1 MGKKPGNLSKL
12 RRRVRAEGRE
22 GALLCVCLGTLG
34 GIGVLLGLLSFFA
47 ALLASFPLPLSLFA
61 PAGLL
66 IGIAGA
72 GASGFFCALLRR
84 EKGFYLGIACG
95 LLLFCILQLLA
106 HFSWGEP
113 LGPQTLLRLSTLCL
127 AAAVGGMWG
136 VNI

>member
-1 MGKKPGNLSKL
+1 MGKKPGNLTKL

-34 GIGVLLGLLSFFA
+34 GIGVQLCLLCLFA
-47 ALLASFPLPLSLFA
+47 AILASFPLPLSLFQ
-61 PAGLL
+61 PAGLC

-72 GASGFFCALLRR
+72 GAAGFFCALLRK
-84 EKGFYLGIACG
+84 EKGFYLGILCG

-106 HFSWGEP
+106 RFSWGEA
-113 LGPQTLLRLSTLCL
+113 LGTQTLLRLTALCL
-127 AAAVGGMWG
+127 ASAIGGMWG